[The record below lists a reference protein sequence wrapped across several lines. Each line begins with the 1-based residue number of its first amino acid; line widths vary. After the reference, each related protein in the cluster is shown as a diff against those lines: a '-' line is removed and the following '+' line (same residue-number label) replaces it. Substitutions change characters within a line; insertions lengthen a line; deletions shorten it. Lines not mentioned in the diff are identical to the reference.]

1 MDSPFHRWI
10 RRAVAVVGLIGIM
23 AATGPWS
30 IGLADPHRFATVP
43 ALTVLS
49 SGGKELGGVNYIVI
63 QLDRNLE
70 HRGPT
75 VLFSER
81 GTAVGNDWKEGV
93 RVAVTAAAAALGE
106 DARNWTLTI
115 KNRTYSSFTDGSSA
129 SSAVA
134 VGIMAA
140 WRGDQVRPGVALT
153 GEITADGRILEV
165 GQLVSKLEGAAG
177 ANMHT
182 MLVPK
187 GQART
192 LEWDL
197 LQQGRQRNI
206 TVIEVGSL
214 QEAYDLMTGKKP

>member
-1 MDSPFHRWI
+1 
-10 RRAVAVVGLIGIM
+10 
-23 AATGPWS
+23 
-30 IGLADPHRFATVP
+30 
-43 ALTVLS
+43 
-49 SGGKELGGVNYIVI
+49 
-63 QLDRNLE
+63 
-70 HRGPT
+70 
-75 VLFSER
+75 
-81 GTAVGNDWKEGV
+81 
-93 RVAVTAAAAALGE
+93 
-106 DARNWTLTI
+106 I

-165 GQLVSKLEGAAG
+165 GQLLGKLDGAAS

-187 GQART
+187 SQAHT
-192 LEWDL
+192 SEWDL